1 MLTIFG
7 CMNSDAHCFVAT
19 NVYILTYIM
28 NYNLWKLNVD
38 ALQIHLKLSWCGQH
52 MTVLPTQH
60 TQMNISCNQV
70 SKWDALL
77 VFMYK
82 VLQAEMLLNYSVI
95 FPSYINVGNSQVS
108 VWWHV
113 TTYTVQL
120 TYADTSQQYKTN
132 TARLYQCNIWPM
144 NIVQQNLSVL

>member
-1 MLTIFG
+1 
-7 CMNSDAHCFVAT
+7 
-19 NVYILTYIM
+19 
-28 NYNLWKLNVD
+28 
-38 ALQIHLKLSWCGQH
+38 
-52 MTVLPTQH
+52 
-60 TQMNISCNQV
+60 
-70 SKWDALL
+70 
-77 VFMYK
+77 MYK

-120 TYADTSQQYKTN
+120 TYADTSQQYRWQQYKTN
-132 TARLYQCNIWPM
+132 TARLYQCYIWPM